1 MNEWP
6 CSLALVL
13 LPAIVAI
20 WLPLLIVAYYALR
33 LELRRRALS
42 ARIIELHLEPD
53 YLRMYDFDA
62 LSKHCG
68 GPQPLQKSA
77 ADIQSIRNAFKKA
90 FNNQFGGGNRIL
102 NYFIP
107 FLLTLMSAIL
117 FALII
122 YASLTVKTLDAPYFK
137 NGILPLAI
145 GGALL
150 YISPLYI
157 SRYASLAL
165 TPHELMGLL
174 VRMWIALIL
183 GVLVASLFPAELE
196 PATAFFGGLLPVAAY
211 EWLKD
216 KIFPKKQETE
226 EIERMKK
233 LLRVLHLDEDL
244 LQQMQNIGV
253 RSVLELAYENPLRLF
268 VETDLNLVVCIDLV
282 DQANLWLYVPDE
294 QVRTDLNRYGIR
306 TAIDLMT
313 QARDTFK
320 NADGTEETRFLK
332 SSEDLPEFLEEPFA
346 NIAKTM
352 KLENI
357 STLRNTLKMMMDN
370 PQLEYVRQMWKMV
383 NKDVDKSTNPHGS
396 Y

>member
-1 MNEWP
+1 MNEWLG
-6 CSLALVL
+6 SLALVL

-68 GPQPLQKSA
+68 GPQPLQNSP
-77 ADIQSIRNAFKKA
+77 DNIQSIRNAFKKA

-122 YASLTVKTLDAPYFK
+122 YAALTVKTLDAPYFK

-174 VRMWIALIL
+174 VRMWIAVIL

-226 EIERMKK
+226 ETQRMKK

-268 VETDLNLVVCIDLV
+268 VETDLNLVV
-282 DQANLWLYVPDE
+282 
-294 QVRTDLNRYGIR
+294 GIR
-306 TAIDLMT
+306 TAIDIMT

-320 NADGTEETRFLK
+320 NADGTETTRFIDP
-332 SSEDLPEFLEEPFA
+332 SEDLPEFLKEPFA
-346 NIAKTM
+346 NFAKAM

-357 STLRNTLKMMMDN
+357 STLRNTLQMMTDN

-383 NKDVDKSTNPHGS
+383 NRNVDQSTNPHGI